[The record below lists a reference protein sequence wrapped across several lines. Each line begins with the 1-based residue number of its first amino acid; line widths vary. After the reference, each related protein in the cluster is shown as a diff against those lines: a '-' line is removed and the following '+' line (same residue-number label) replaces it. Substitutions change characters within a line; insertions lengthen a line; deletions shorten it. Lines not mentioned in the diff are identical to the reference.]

1 MDSVSKQRKHLSSQD
16 RPRMLKD
23 FLLDDLNSCSSS
35 GFKSLTRRA
44 PDEDDQIIPNLNSGN
59 SRLQGSRSKAAA
71 TTISTFQAVI
81 NAVKNIHF
89 AVVKSPSILPRSLS
103 RRLSRRNSGDRNGD
117 NKESEV
123 KVNVITVKD
132 IMRWK
137 SFHDLVDE
145 KYRPV
150 DFASSPQHCTTA
162 TVTTT
167 TTGSTNTP
175 CSSSGSSW
183 CESDFTSEYSPEE
196 CGEKYLPC
204 VGKDLLMEPTTAT
217 ASEPTVGPEGELD
230 YEDEEQQ
237 SPVSVLGFQNEE
249 DDKSISS
256 FNQSLAN
263 VERTKQNLMQ
273 KIQRFEC
280 LAKMDPTNLEEW
292 MSMEEISG
300 SEAEPEE
307 YDYEMEEADEVEEKA
322 KQLLNHV
329 KAIRSIGTNK
339 NSIDKLLLDLF
350 REELARNNKY
360 DRHNKD
366 DEEMVRVAKAWM
378 DGELGGIVDWRAED
392 KREIFVRD
400 MDGGLRWSKF
410 EEEEEN
416 VACEVECGLMN
427 HLLDELLGD
436 LFSYYLLPIQIGMTH
451 A

>member
-1 MDSVSKQRKHLSSQD
+1 MDSVSKQRKHLSLQD

-35 GFKSLTRRA
+35 GFKSLPRLA
-44 PDEDDQIIPNLNSGN
+44 SDEYHQIIPNLNSGN
-59 SRLQGSRSKAAA
+59 SGLQKSRSKAAA
-71 TTISTFQAVI
+71 TTISAFQAVI

-89 AVVKSPSILPRSLS
+89 AAVKSPSILPRSLS
-103 RRLSRRNSGDRNGD
+103 RRLSRRYSGDRNGD
-117 NKESEV
+117 NKENDV
-123 KVNVITVKD
+123 KIKVITIKD

-183 CESDFTSEYSPEE
+183 CESDFTSECSPEE
-196 CGEKYLPC
+196 CSEKHLPC
-204 VGKDLLMEPTTAT
+204 VGEDLLMEPTIAT
-217 ASEPTVGPEGELD
+217 APETAVGPKGELD

-237 SPVSVLGFQNEE
+237 SPVSVLGFQYEE
-249 DDKSISS
+249 DEESISS

-263 VERTKQNLMQ
+263 MERTKQNLMQ

-292 MSMEEISG
+292 I
-300 SEAEPEE
+300 
-307 YDYEMEEADEVEEKA
+307 
-322 KQLLNHV
+322 
-329 KAIRSIGTNK
+329 
-339 NSIDKLLLDLF
+339 
-350 REELARNNKY
+350 EELARNKKY

-378 DGELGGIVDWRAED
+378 DGEHGGIVDWRAKD

-436 LFSYYLLPIQIGMTH
+436 LFSYFFFFYQFK
-451 A
+451 

>member
-1 MDSVSKQRKHLSSQD
+1 MDSVSKQRKHLSLQD

-23 FLLDDLNSCSSS
+23 FLLDDLNSCPSS
-35 GFKSLTRRA
+35 GFKWLPRRE

-59 SRLQGSRSKAAA
+59 SGLQRSRSKAAA
-71 TTISTFQAVI
+71 TTISAFQAVI
-81 NAVKNIHF
+81 NAVKNIHV
-89 AVVKSPSILPRSLS
+89 AAVKSPSIFPRSLS

-117 NKESEV
+117 DKENEV
-123 KVNVITVKD
+123 KIKVITTKD

-150 DFASSPQHCTTA
+150 DFTSSPQHCTTA

-196 CGEKYLPC
+196 CGEKHLPC
-204 VGKDLLMEPTTAT
+204 VGEELLMEPAIAT
-217 ASEPTVGPEGELD
+217 APEPAPGPKGELD

-237 SPVSVLGFQNEE
+237 SPVSVPGFQYEE
-249 DDKSISS
+249 DEESISS

-292 MSMEEISG
+292 I
-300 SEAEPEE
+300 
-307 YDYEMEEADEVEEKA
+307 
-322 KQLLNHV
+322 
-329 KAIRSIGTNK
+329 
-339 NSIDKLLLDLF
+339 
-350 REELARNNKY
+350 EELTRNKKY
-360 DRHNKD
+360 DRHNKG

-378 DGELGGIVDWRAED
+378 DGEHGGIVDWRAED
-392 KREIFVRD
+392 KREIFVKD

-436 LFSYYLLPIQIGMTH
+436 LFSYFFSFLPIQIGMTH

>member
-1 MDSVSKQRKHLSSQD
+1 MDSVSKQRKHLSLQD

-23 FLLDDLNSCSSS
+23 FLLDDLNSCSSG

-59 SRLQGSRSKAAA
+59 SRLQGSRSKAVA

-117 NKESEV
+117 NKENEV
-123 KVNVITVKD
+123 KVNVLTVKD

-217 ASEPTVGPEGELD
+217 VSEPTVGPEGELD

-249 DDKSISS
+249 DDESISS
-256 FNQSLAN
+256 FSQSLAN

-300 SEAEPEE
+300 SEAEHEE
-307 YDYEMEEADEVEEKA
+307 YDYEMEEADEGELDYEDEEQQSPVSVLGFQNEEDDESISSFNQRVVRDAGRVRINWGETSDTGRKTKKKKKILFQSKSCKRGEDKA
-322 KQLLNHV
+322 KSY
-329 KAIRSIGTNK
+329 A
-339 NSIDKLLLDLF
+339 
-350 REELARNNKY
+350 
-360 DRHNKD
+360 KD
-366 DEEMVRVAKAWM
+366 SA
-378 DGELGGIVDWRAED
+378 
-392 KREIFVRD
+392 F
-400 MDGGLRWSKF
+400 
-410 EEEEEN
+410 
-416 VACEVECGLMN
+416 
-427 HLLDELLGD
+427 
-436 LFSYYLLPIQIGMTH
+436 
-451 A
+451 